1 MNPKSTTRLAHE
13 AMDKHDPEKEW
24 DRAYRA
30 GWEDRN
36 AYKSAEDWPFVQ
48 DTPNPY
54 RIEDETD
61 PRFQ

>member
-1 MNPKSTTRLAHE
+1 MNPKSTTRLAIE

-30 GWEDRN
+30 GWEDRS
-36 AYKSAEDWPFVQ
+36 AYRSADDLPFVQ

>member
-1 MNPKSTTRLAHE
+1 MTPKPTPRPAHV
-13 AMDKHDPEKEW
+13 AMDAHDPEKEW

-36 AYKSAEDWPFVQ
+36 AYRSADDWPFVQ